1 MSGGGSG
8 SNESNS
14 GYRGGGSGGSG
25 SRAARPAAPAA
36 ALIARAMAVHLSSD
50 SGGRTRGAA
59 NPLGHAA
66 DRFFLRQ
73 REEKG
78 DQQACKRSRRHTR
91 RHSKREDRSDYNVDD
106 DEP

>member
-25 SRAARPAAPAA
+25 SRAAQPAAPAA

-66 DRFFLRQ
+66 DRFLFTTARGERRPASLQ
-73 REEKG
+73 ALTSSHPPP
-78 DQQACKRSRRHTR
+78 QQAGGQVRLQRRR
-91 RHSKREDRSDYNVDD
+91 R
-106 DEP
+106 